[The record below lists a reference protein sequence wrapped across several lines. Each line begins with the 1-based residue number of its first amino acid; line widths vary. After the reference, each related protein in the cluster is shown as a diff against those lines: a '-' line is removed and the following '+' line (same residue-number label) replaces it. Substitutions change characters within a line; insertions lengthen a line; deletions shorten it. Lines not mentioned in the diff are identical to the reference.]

1 MPSSEVPPPAA
12 SANTIV
18 VSPQQLMVKSRLFGR
33 PPVFGRGPRLDFML
47 LHAVVDNRGCAG
59 DAK

>member
-1 MPSSEVPPPAA
+1 
-12 SANTIV
+12 
-18 VSPQQLMVKSRLFGR
+18 MVKSRLFGR